1 MDKHTFKVG
10 DRVVAFGETKG
21 YIVKPHDGYGGNWL
35 VLRDDGHCGGYAPYY
50 TYQPCML
57 KHDIDFRVGDW
68 VRYEKIK
75 NEGTWGEICFSDKTQ
90 VFKITTLHN
99 DYHCEIFGTHNVT
112 GTLYQSCYLD
122 NLVKTQPPQVI
133 IQDCVSYSNET
144 REEKK
149 MDIKR
154 KADGAIVRGVGGVCG
169 SLSSEYAWKKDHG
182 DSLSYYK
189 ETEWEPVE
197 EWVKI
202 EVKREDWEKIDAQ
215 IGTTFEPFEAWGR
228 DGKYCT
234 VSWRPVK

>member
-1 MDKHTFKVG
+1 MKKHTFQVG

-21 YIVKPHDGYGGNWL
+21 HIVKPHDGYGGNWL

-57 KHDIDFRVGDW
+57 KHDADFHVGDW
-68 VRYEKIK
+68 VRYEGVANFVLEEI
-75 NEGTWGEICFSDKTQ
+75 EGDIGEVGAVIDGRVYVDFPK
-90 VFKITTLHN
+90 
-99 DYHCEIFGTHNVT
+99 CESKDTHWLVE
-112 GTLYQSCYLD
+112 
-122 NLVKTQPPQVI
+122 NLVKIQPPK
-133 IQDCVSYSNET
+133 
-144 REEKK
+144 EEEK

-215 IGTTFEPFEAWGR
+215 IGTTFEPLEAWGR